1 MAHAI
6 AWIFKALLRLL
17 LPPSGR
23 HPSVD
28 TANGRP
34 VAHYR
39 QASTARTARVRRSKS
54 RPRVELACVPHG
66 MVMTR

>member
-23 HPSVD
+23 HRSVD

-34 VAHYR
+34 VAQYQ
-39 QASTARTARVRRSKS
+39 QASTTRMACVRRSKR
-54 RPRVELACVPHG
+54 RPRELACVPHG